1 MPILELIRVSKAFEG
16 LQVLKD
22 VSFSVEEGEIVGLI
36 GANGAGK
43 TTLFN
48 VISGILRPS
57 SGSIRFGRHE
67 IGGLPAYRICH
78 LGVARTF
85 QVVRPFTGASVG
97 RNVEVAALYGRGDV
111 RISDQ
116 DLRDI
121 VSGLLNFVGL
131 KGKSEYSVSSL
142 GLVELKQL
150 ELARALATD
159 PRLLLLDE
167 TFSGLTPTETRRAMD
182 LILRIRTERRVSI
195 LWVEH
200 VMRAIMQ
207 VAERLVV
214 LDHGIKIAEG
224 RPVDIAA
231 NPEVISA
238 YLGPQRARS

>member
-1 MPILELIRVSKAFEG
+1 MPILDLIRVSKAFEG

-22 VSFSVEEGEIVGLI
+22 VSFSIEEGEIVGLI

-57 SGSIRFGRHE
+57 SGSIKLGQHE
-67 IGGLPAYRICH
+67 IGGLPAFRICH

-85 QVVRPFTGASVG
+85 QVVRPFTSASVG
-97 RNVEVAALYGRGDV
+97 KNVEVAALYGRGDA
-111 RISDQ
+111 RISDH
-116 DLRDI
+116 DLMDT
-121 VSGLLNFVGL
+121 VSGLLDFVGL

-182 LILRIRTERRVSI
+182 LILRIRRERRVTI

-200 VMRAIMQ
+200 VMRAIMR
-207 VAERLVV
+207 VAERVVV

-224 RPVDIAA
+224 RPAEIAA
-231 NPEVISA
+231 NPDVISA
-238 YLGPQRARS
+238 YLGPQRAGS